1 MEGESKE
8 NAEKLRKSMEQ
19 VSPGVIKQ
27 LWMACFL
34 FRLLAC
40 NQIACHYKRI

>member
-19 VSPGVIKQ
+19 VNDIIKQ
-27 LWMACFL
+27 LWMVCFL

-40 NQIACHYKRI
+40 NQIVCLYKRI